1 MKTFL
6 WFFLV
11 VFCFS
16 CSTKQDKSSN
26 NDNTTTGISDS
37 SFQTNSSSNDTSAP
51 ESEAIVRYSSKFDS
65 YITEGLKEL
74 SDSNIFSIRHT
85 HSISRLDSIHQIYF
99 AEKPEYD
106 LLFYSNGDLFQN
118 GRNDYAFIIYDKLN
132 HLISISVYND
142 LTKDYSLM
150 YQDLKVENGIKSDEC
165 DYYTYGRLDY
175 QIASEL
181 VWLKEGFIKNPESL
195 SEYSMCKIGYIS
207 DNQDIVIKYGCI
219 SENYNLNDSI
229 SSLCLATSLVYNNWE
244 CMRYEKERN
253 VFIIFYGQAFAD

>member
-1 MKTFL
+1 MLFG
-6 WFFLV
+6 FN
-11 VFCFS
+11 
-16 CSTKQDKSSN
+16 CSKKQYKSLYTN
-26 NDNTTTGISDS
+26 NDSSGISDS
-37 SFQTNSSSNDTSAP
+37 SFQTNSSSNDTSVP
-51 ESEAIVRYSSKFDS
+51 ESEAIVQYSTKFDS

-99 AEKPEYD
+99 AEKPGYD

-118 GRNDYAFIIYDKLN
+118 DRNDYAFIIYDKLN

-165 DYYTYGRLDY
+165 YYYTYGRLDY

-181 VWLKEGFIKNPESL
+181 VWLKEGFIKYPESL

-207 DNQDIVIKYGCI
+207 DNQDIAIEYG
-219 SENYNLNDSI
+219 
-229 SSLCLATSLVYNNWE
+229 
-244 CMRYEKERN
+244 
-253 VFIIFYGQAFAD
+253 